1 MEQKHWGIVGGGIM
15 GMTLA
20 HRLSQQGHKV
30 TLFEAAPELGGLVS
44 PWKMN
49 DVEWDKFYH
58 VILLS
63 DSRTRNILQEIGLD
77 DKIEWVE
84 TKTGFYMNGKL
95 YSMSDTVEF
104 LKFPTLNLV
113 DKFRLG
119 LTILV
124 ASKIKD
130 WKRLEKV
137 PVTDWLKRWSGRRT
151 FNKIWLPLLRA
162 KLGES
167 YEKTSAV
174 FIWATIQRLYG
185 ARRSGLKKEMFGYV
199 PGGYKKVIEMFKQKL
214 LSEGVN
220 VRTSYPAKEVSISSK
235 GKPTIEFGNGAP
247 QEFDE
252 VKARYQAAVA
262 HRDRTQAGQA
272 QAKAALAQAHTSFSY
287 TRIVA
292 PFDGVIT
299 EKKADPGT
307 LASPGIPIFVIEGMG
322 HYRLEATVNEN
333 DLRFVRMGQ
342 QVPVVVDALQNPEL
356 KGKVTQIVPAADP
369 GSRSFLVKIELPSDA
384 QLRSGLFGRAQFSRG
399 QRSSFVIPRTAVVE
413 RGQLQG
419 VYVLDQNKV
428 AGLRYVTLGKT
439 SGPQVEVLAGLQEGE
454 RLVVQPGL
462 LDWSGKRIEAQ

>member
-1 MEQKHWGIVGGGIM
+1 
-15 GMTLA
+15 MTLN
-20 HRLSQQGHKV
+20 HSILLRLVPLAAVLAGGLGGCSSEPQPAA
-30 TLFEAAPELGGLVS
+30 AAPEVVHNVS
-44 PWKMN
+44 VLPVQRA
-49 DVEWDKFYH
+49 DVPDLLEAVGTVRAAQTSQLASQMAGSIVEIRVHEGDR
-58 VILLS
+58 VRRGQILAVVDDAQPRAALDQAAAAENAAGQELAAS
-63 DSRTRNILQEIGLD
+63 DSDLALAQSTLQRYQNLY
-77 DKIEWVE
+77 DK
-84 TKTGFYMNGKL
+84 K
-95 YSMSDTVEF
+95 S
-104 LKFPTLNLV
+104 
-113 DKFRLG
+113 
-119 LTILV
+119 
-124 ASKIKD
+124 
-130 WKRLEKV
+130 
-137 PVTDWLKRWSGRRT
+137 
-151 FNKIWLPLLRA
+151 
-162 KLGES
+162 
-167 YEKTSAV
+167 
-174 FIWATIQRLYG
+174 
-185 ARRSGLKKEMFGYV
+185 
-199 PGGYKKVIEMFKQKL
+199 
-214 LSEGVN
+214 
-220 VRTSYPAKEVSISSK
+220 VS
-235 GKPTIEFGNGAP
+235 P

-262 HRDRTQAGQA
+262 HRDRTRAGQA

-454 RLVVQPGL
+454 RFVAQPGV
-462 LDWSGKRIEAQ
+462 LDLSGKRIEAQ